1 MEKSG
6 LSRYLKKNF
15 NRSDGFLSLACS
27 HATNEE
33 IVGKLVA
40 GQGQGFDLVFV
51 SSTFAQA
58 LAKQGL
64 LAEIDYSQLS
74 NTKNFYD
81 EVKQLAYD
89 PGNKY
94 SIPYTWGTTGLCYR
108 SDLLDFTPDSWYDLL
123 TPAESVTGKTT
134 MLQTERWLMVPGQ
147 KALGYSVNTT
157 DETEM
162 RAVADLLAEA
172 KKTLLAYDDTTFY
185 SKLVSGEAV
194 LVEAWDGWCNY
205 GIAENAD
212 IKFVIP
218 KEGSDLWVDT
228 MVVLAASENKEG
240 AHKFIDYVL
249 RPEIGEWVASNI
261 LYKVPSKPVVE
272 KLDPALIEQFPNLG
286 MTPAELLK
294 QEALEDVGDAQK
306 MYTQLATEIAA
317 GQ

>member
-1 MEKSG
+1 MRDVSFG
-6 LSRYLKKNF
+6 
-15 NRSDGFLSLACS
+15 GF
-27 HATNEE
+27 
-33 IVGKLVA
+33 
-40 GQGQGFDLVFV
+40 
-51 SSTFAQA
+51 
-58 LAKQGL
+58 
-64 LAEIDYSQLS
+64 
-74 NTKNFYD
+74 
-81 EVKQLAYD
+81 QLASSV
-89 PGNKY
+89 PVEVGEVHEVRAV
-94 SIPYTWGTTGLCYR
+94 TATGLVCTLRARVVRCEPPSPTDPVYI
-108 SDLLDFTPDSWYDLL
+108 SGWEAAPDPDS
-123 TPAESVTGKTT
+123 TS
-134 MLQTERWLMVPGQ
+134 
-147 KALGYSVNTT
+147 
-157 DETEM
+157 
-162 RAVADLLAEA
+162 A

-228 MVVLAASENKEG
+228 MVVLAASENKEA